1 MNKEY
6 IYKKSSSLSVNV
18 AASKVESLRK
28 VVETTSTVRIY
39 DNGFIGVA
47 GQIGDCDMKKLEAE
61 AIKNLENKIP
71 YPCVPS
77 PVIVRSENT
86 IKNIVDTDN
95 FIDVSKRLLARLE
108 KETPDFLF
116 NNKIQYYE
124 DEVNY
129 INDSGSNLSYKG
141 NEFVIALSIKHKS
154 TANLMDL
161 TYISETNDYDED
173 KAVQDVKKTLRRIQ
187 HPHINRKRQ
196 I

>member
-28 VVETTSTVRIY
+28 VVETTSTVRVY
-39 DNGFIGVA
+39 DNGLIGVA

-108 KETPDFLF
+108 KENARLF
-116 NNKIQYYE
+116 VQQQ
-124 DEVNY
+124 
-129 INDSGSNLSYKG
+129 DSILRGRSKLYQRQRQQS
-141 NEFVIALSIKHKS
+141 FV
-154 TANLMDL
+154 
-161 TYISETNDYDED
+161 
-173 KAVQDVKKTLRRIQ
+173 QR
-187 HPHINRKRQ
+187 
-196 I
+196 

>member
-28 VVETTSTVRIY
+28 VVETTSTVRVY

-47 GQIGDCDMKKLEAE
+47 GQVGDCDMKKLEAE

-95 FIDVSKRLLARLE
+95 SSRFRNAFLQGLKKKRPTFCSTTR
-108 KETPDFLF
+108 F
-116 NNKIQYYE
+116 NITRTK
-124 DEVNY
+124 
-129 INDSGSNLSYKG
+129 
-141 NEFVIALSIKHKS
+141 
-154 TANLMDL
+154 
-161 TYISETNDYDED
+161 
-173 KAVQDVKKTLRRIQ
+173 
-187 HPHINRKRQ
+187 
-196 I
+196 